1 MKELILEKLKKI
13 DVIVFAIVLFL
24 IIFSIFN
31 IYSASYHEFSNLYI
45 KQIIFAVFSFFIIL
59 TTTFL
64 FDYRWLSSASFYLY
78 ATGIVLLVLVKFI
91 GTTIL
96 GAKRWINLGFFQ
108 LQPSEVM
115 KSIMIIFSANY
126 ISSSKFPLS
135 FKDFLKLMLFS
146 SIPFVLIYTQPDLG
160 SGIML
165 LLPVLAMVFL
175 AGFKLR
181 YIIGFALVLVL
192 ISPLVWTHLKDYQK
206 NRIIAIL
213 NPEADP
219 KGTAYHIIQS
229 KIAIGSGMLTG
240 KGYLQGSQSKYY
252 FLPEQ
257 HTDFIFAT
265 IGEEWGFVVS
275 FLLVSLYLVLSLR
288 IFFIG
293 RQLKDMFGKFICYGV
308 ASLIAFQSFI
318 NIAMNLAIAPV
329 VGVPLPFLSYGG
341 TALIMFSFL
350 IGLVLNISYINSKQS
365 FQLYTENIG
374 DY

>member
-1 MKELILEKLKKI
+1 MKELIFEKLKKI
-13 DVIVFAIVLFL
+13 DVIVFFIALFL

-64 FDYRWLSSASFYLY
+64 FDYRWLSSVSFYLY
-78 ATGIVLLVLVKFI
+78 GLGIFLLVLVKFI

-115 KSIMIIFSANY
+115 KSIMIFFSANY
-126 ISSSKFPLS
+126 ISSSKLPLS

-165 LLPVLAMVFL
+165 LLPVFAMVFL

>member
-1 MKELILEKLKKI
+1 MKNVALEKLKNI
-13 DVIVFAIVLFL
+13 DILVFGITLFL
-24 IIFSIFN
+24 LIFSVFN

-45 KQIIFAVFSFFIIL
+45 KQIIFVVFSFLVIL

-64 FDYRWLSSASFYLY
+64 FDYRWLSSVSFYLY
-78 ATGIVLLVLVKFI
+78 GLGIVLLILVKFI
-91 GTTIL
+91 GSTVL

-126 ISSSKFPLS
+126 ISSSKLPIS

-146 SIPFVLIYTQPDLG
+146 VIPFTLIYTQPDLG

-165 LLPVLAMVFL
+165 VLPVLVMVFL

-181 YIIGFALVLVL
+181 YIISFMLVFILL
-192 ISPLVWTHLKDYQK
+192 SPIVWNHLKDYQK
-206 NRIIAIL
+206 NRILAIL

-275 FLLVSLYLVLSLR
+275 FLLLSLYLILSLR
-288 IFFIG
+288 IFLIG
-293 RQLKDMFGKFICYGV
+293 KTLKDMFGKFICYGV
-308 ASLIAFQSFI
+308 ASLIVFQSFV

-365 FQLYTENIG
+365 FQLYPENIG